1 MANRQEASSGVI
13 HTLVDV
19 LYSQIMFWPI
29 ATPLIIFLVL
39 YALIFFSTEKGSYA
53 LDPQDA
59 GSGKQKGRGVF
70 EPHNK
75 NYLEFAKLI
84 IGLGSASIGALA
96 LFFFR
101 NDTSPH
107 VLQQRIGW
115 PLMFFVASTIYG
127 VAFIGV
133 LMWRYEQYC
142 HRPDGYTRPWY
153 VLVLATA
160 CSMSICLLAGYSVFV
175 WILLH
180 L

>member
-1 MANRQEASSGVI
+1 MIFGGVKLGVHFGI
-13 HTLVDV
+13 RIRPGGQAGLSTPKDL
-19 LYSQIMFWPI
+19 LYSKPMFWPI
-29 ATPLIIFLVL
+29 ATPLAIFAILLAV
-39 YALIFFSTEKGSYA
+39 IFSQTEKGSYA

-59 GSGKQKGRGVF
+59 GAGKQKGRGVF

-96 LFFFR
+96 LFFYR
-101 NDTSPH
+101 NDTPPH

-142 HRPDGYTRPWY
+142 HTSDSYTRPWY

-160 CSMSICLLAGYSVFV
+160 CSMSICY
-175 WILLH
+175 
-180 L
+180 